1 MEKIALLVTI
11 AEPGRSS
18 ELIEYYKAHELPMPL
33 LTKGHG
39 TAGKDILDF
48 LGLGEPK
55 RDLIFSIMTLP
66 RAKKMIYW
74 LKAKML
80 FDIPGNGIAFIIL
93 LDSVA
98 GGKTL
103 NYFSSGAEV
112 LPESSEEDI
121 KRMSEYKHELIM
133 AIINRGH
140 ADEVMAAAREAQAG
154 GGTVV
159 HARGTGAKLAEKFF
173 GVTLSDEKEIVFIV
187 ADTENRN
194 AIMKN
199 IVNQAGIKSAAQSIV
214 FSVPVSEVL
223 GIRERLQNEE

>member
-11 AEPGRSS
+11 AEPNRTP
-18 ELIEYYKAHELPMPL
+18 ELINYYKTHELPMPL

-39 TAGKDILDF
+39 TAGQDILDY

-80 FDIPGNGIAFIIL
+80 FDVPGNGIAFIIL

-98 GGKTL
+98 GSKSL
-103 NYFSSGAEV
+103 NYFSSGADE
-112 LPESSEEDI
+112 LPESSEEEK
-121 KRMSEYKHELIM
+121 KRMSEYKHELIV
-133 AIINRGH
+133 AVINRGH
-140 ADEVMAAAREAQAG
+140 VEEVMETAREAQAG

-173 GVTLSDEKEIVFIV
+173 GVTLSDEKEIIFIV
-187 ADTENRN
+187 ADTDNRN
-194 AIMKN
+194 AIMKS
-199 IVNQAGIKSAAQSIV
+199 IVNHAGVKTEAQAIV

-223 GIRERLQNEE
+223 GIREHFQNEE

>member
-1 MEKIALLVTI
+1 MEKIVLFVTI
-11 AEPGRSS
+11 AEPKRSVA
-18 ELIEYYKAHELPMPL
+18 LIEYYKTHALPMPL

-39 TAGKDILDF
+39 TAGQDVLDF

-66 RAKKMIYW
+66 RAKKMLYW

-80 FDIPGNGIAFIIL
+80 FDIPGNGIAFMVL

-103 NYFSSGAEV
+103 NYFSSGAET
-112 LPESSEEDI
+112 LPESSEKE
-121 KRMSEYKHELIM
+121 KKCMSEYKHELII

-140 ADEVMAAAREAQAG
+140 IEEVMEAARAAQAG

-187 ADTENRN
+187 SDTENRN

-199 IVNQAGIKSAAQSIV
+199 IVNQAGINSEAQAIV

-223 GIRERLQNEE
+223 GLREHLQSEE